1 MAFLEVK
8 NLKKYYSK
16 AKALDGVSFALDK
29 GNILAIIGPSGN
41 GKTTLLRCLNF
52 LEIADQGSIVLN
64 NVKIFDTKKK
74 SLCKKELIELRDKF
88 GLVFQSFNLFPQY
101 TVFENVKLALE
112 IVEKRR
118 KKQNKPS
125 LIEKESINAEVF
137 EILNKLKLNEKVNS
151 YPFELSGGE
160 KQRVAIARALILK
173 PSVLCFDEPTS
184 ALDPN
189 LTKDVIKLIK
199 ELKNKFK
206 LTIIIVTHEMKF
218 AKSVSDEVMIMEK
231 GKVVEF
237 GKTEQVFLNPK
248 SKIAKDFLNIAND

>member
-1 MAFLEVK
+1 MAFLEVYD
-8 NLKKYYSK
+8 LKKK
-16 AKALDGVSFALDK
+16 FAKTEALKGVSFSLEK
-29 GNILAIIGPSGN
+29 GNTLAIIGPSGN

-52 LEIADQGSIVLN
+52 LEIPSAG
-64 NVKIFDTKKK
+64 KIILENECLFDSNRKKL
-74 SLCKKELIELRDKF
+74 SRKKLIELREKF

-101 TVFENVKLALE
+101 TVFDNIKLAFE
-112 IVEKRR
+112 IIEKRR
-118 KKQNKPS
+118 KKQNKES
-125 LIEKESINAEVF
+125 LVQKKSIDE
-137 EILNKLKLNEKVNS
+137 EIFDVLKKLKLEDKSDS

-160 KQRVAIARALILK
+160 KQRVAIARQLVLK

-218 AKSVSDEVMIMEK
+218 AKSVSDEVLVLEN

-237 GKTEQVFLNPK
+237 GKSEEVFENPK
-248 SKIAKDFLNIAND
+248 SETLKEFLSSAND